1 MNWRNKMADITMCE
15 NWKCPSSKNCYRYQA
30 EPHPFWQYYMKFEP
44 IEGEVRCPDYIPCG
58 GEDECSSQSL

>member
-1 MNWRNKMADITMCE
+1 MADITMCE

-44 IEGEVRCPDYIPCG
+44 IEGEVRCPDYISCG
-58 GEDECSSQSL
+58 GALNS

>member
-1 MNWRNKMADITMCE
+1 MADLTMCD
-15 NWKCPSSKNCYRYQA
+15 NWKCPSHKNCYRYQA

-58 GEDECSSQSL
+58 AAHAR

>member
-1 MNWRNKMADITMCE
+1 MADITMCE

-30 EPHPFWQYYMKFEP
+30 EPHPFWQPYMKFEP

-58 GEDECSSQSL
+58 GEEECSSQSL

>member
-1 MNWRNKMADITMCE
+1 MADITMCE

-30 EPHPFWQYYMKFEP
+30 EPHPFYQSYMNFEP

-58 GEDECSSQSL
+58 GEEECSSQSL

>member
-1 MNWRNKMADITMCE
+1 MADITMCE

-44 IEGEVRCPDYIPCG
+44 IEGEVRCPDYISCG
-58 GEDECSSQSL
+58 GVAPGDCNAQATT